1 MVRSYIAE
9 FNRAYGDNI
18 RTAARRL
25 ERQNL
30 GVEIIAAHKT
40 SLVIIRPRTMS
51 WDEFEDA
58 IRLALDPDRGSVL
71 ITSQVSGRSWVCSMR
86 GNQPGVF
93 QEVGY
98 SRDAA

>member
-18 RTAARRL
+18 RTAVRRL
-25 ERQNL
+25 ERRGL
-30 GVEIIAAHKT
+30 EVEIIAHKT
-40 SLVIIRPRTMS
+40 SLVIIRPRAMS
-51 WDEFEDA
+51 WDDFEDA
-58 IRLALDPDRGSVL
+58 IRAALDPVRGSVL
-71 ITSQVSGRSWVCSMR
+71 ITSQVSGRAWVCSNR